1 MGRQATA
8 GVPDDEEYDE
18 AESQRIGHTIGQPS
32 VNAGMSRNLMHTNSI
47 ASQPNLPVGC
57 RLATV
62 RQITSTATRGGC
74 AVGQNHATMI
84 ARLGLL
90 PGPVTDPV

>member
-1 MGRQATA
+1 MGQQATA

-47 ASQPNLPVGC
+47 ASQPNIPVG
-57 RLATV
+57 R
-62 RQITSTATRGGC
+62 
-74 AVGQNHATMI
+74 
-84 ARLGLL
+84 LL
-90 PGPVTDPV
+90 PTFRQMLSKRVLCSGPPNLEAHWVCFLVQYLKPM